1 MAVQSTPVPSVVQPP
16 HCSRFVSASMHSK
29 PSPSPVE
36 HAVWC
41 AGHARLERLRLRA
54 AAEAA
59 RAQTALSEHQ
69 PAARRGG
76 PGSAVEREEEREDAG
91 EGGRRRGSK
100 EGGDAPE
107 AQMLSELQP
116 NPLGTPAA
124 GMVAHFWVDVLHDWL
139 THCWSGEGIGLAGSP
154 LAQSAPEPPH
164 MPSVPQKKKAWQS
177 LLDVHAS
184 PR

>member
-1 MAVQSTPVPSVVQPP
+1 
-16 HCSRFVSASMHSK
+16 MHSK
-29 PSPSPVE
+29 PSPRPVE

-41 AGHARLERLRLRA
+41 AGHAMLERLRLRA

-69 PAARRGG
+69 PARRGNRG
-76 PGSAVEREEEREDAG
+76 RAGQSREHE
-91 EGGRRRGSK
+91 K
-100 EGGDAPE
+100 EGERLEEGERGDAPE
-107 AQMLSELQP
+107 AQFVSALQP

-124 GMVAHFWVDVLHDWL
+124 GRAAHFWVDELHDWL
-139 THCWSGEGIGLAGSP
+139 THCWSGDGIGLAGSP
-154 LAQSAPEPPH
+154 LAHAAPEPPH